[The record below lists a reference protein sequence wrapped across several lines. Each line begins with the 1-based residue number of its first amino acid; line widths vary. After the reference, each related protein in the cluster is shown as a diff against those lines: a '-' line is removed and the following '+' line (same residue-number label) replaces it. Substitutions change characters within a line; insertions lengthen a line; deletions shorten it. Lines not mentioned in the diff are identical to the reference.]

1 MTSVIVDSVTCPT
14 VDTVEVLRVVGALV
28 ISGQLLLVARLLR
41 VMLWMVRVLYLMN
54 LLWMVCGRS
63 EDCSQLLAYAVLILT
78 MNQFTWRLPP
88 RLDFQAALPVLKQY
102 YNFENDISLS
112 WSIFRTCQ
120 SKDALFIRCCAING
134 IRWMAPLV
142 HCMVVHY
149 DPLWYISVI
158 FSKLKCISTNRS
170 QKWKGYFH
178 FSPKHWRC

>member
-63 EDCSQLLAYAVLILT
+63 EDCSQLLAYSFLILT

-88 RLDFQAALPVLKQY
+88 RLDFQAALPVLEQY
-102 YNFENDISLS
+102 NNFENDISLS
-112 WSIFRTCQ
+112 WSILTLFCRALPFRW
-120 SKDALFIRCCAING
+120 CAISLRIG
-134 IRWMAPLV
+134 QGLIISMGGGLLTKVFAKLIG
-142 HCMVVHY
+142 HCNS
-149 DPLWYISVI
+149 L
-158 FSKLKCISTNRS
+158 
-170 QKWKGYFH
+170 G
-178 FSPKHWRC
+178 

>member
-63 EDCSQLLAYAVLILT
+63 EDCSQLLAYSFLILT

-88 RLDFQAALPVLKQY
+88 RLDFQAALPVLKQF
-102 YNFENDISLS
+102 YNFENDILLSLS
-112 WSIFRTCQ
+112 ILTLFCRALPFRWWISLRIGQGLIISMGGGLLT
-120 SKDALFIRCCAING
+120 KVFAKLIG
-134 IRWMAPLV
+134 
-142 HCMVVHY
+142 HC
-149 DPLWYISVI
+149 
-158 FSKLKCISTNRS
+158 N
-170 QKWKGYFH
+170 
-178 FSPKHWRC
+178 SPG